1 MLVGLRI
8 ISILYDL
15 FLASILFYRP
25 FSKINMKKKPLI
37 ALFFILIFHGG
48 LVFLFSESR
57 IFLVSNLLLNILEY
71 YLIGLNFDYPIRQ
84 SSFWILLQTS
94 LSLLA
99 GAVLNQG
106 IQLILPLG
114 ELSKNLEAIS
124 LYLGISF
131 FLSTGI
137 TLILRKLLLS
147 HQRLRIATSKG
158 NWLYQFIVPLL
169 SIFFAFTISAIQGGV
184 FGADYLSIISLSSL
198 IVLTLSSLYFN
209 LYLARQQQQ
218 YYQNQLE
225 KEQLQFQVREIQ
237 QSQEEYQRLQSLRHD
252 LKNKHLTL
260 LSLLE
265 KNPEEAKDYLYS
277 LTDSIVGEQTFYS
290 KNQTINFLLNQK
302 LHHLKDEIEME
313 IDCFVP
319 QDLSIQPD
327 ILAVILGNCLDNSIA
342 ACLRLPNKK
351 RSLSINIRY
360 FQQNLFINIRNNF
373 DEKEKSTRK
382 SRQKDGWGLRN
393 IDALVKEYQ
402 GNIKRFIKDGQYQI
416 EILLPIKIGTIPTKE
431 L

>member
-15 FLASILFYRP
+15 FLASMLFYRP
-25 FSKINMKKKPLI
+25 LSKINMKKKPLV
-37 ALFFILIFHGG
+37 ALFFILIFHGE

-169 SIFFAFTISAIQGGV
+169 SIFF
-184 FGADYLSIISLSSL
+184 
-198 IVLTLSSLYFN
+198 
-209 LYLARQQQQ
+209 
-218 YYQNQLE
+218 
-225 KEQLQFQVREIQ
+225 QVREIQ

-319 QDLSIQPD
+319 QELSIQPD

-342 ACLRLPNKK
+342 ACLRLPNKE
-351 RSLSINIRY
+351 RNLSLNIRY

-393 IDALVKEYQ
+393 IDALVQEYQ
-402 GNIKRFIKDGQYQI
+402 GNIKHFIKDGQYQI

-431 L
+431 F

>member
-15 FLASILFYRP
+15 FLASMLFYRP
-25 FSKINMKKKPLI
+25 LSKINMKKKPLV
-37 ALFFILIFHGG
+37 ALFFILIFHGE

-319 QDLSIQPD
+319 QELSIQPD
-327 ILAVILGNCLDNSIA
+327 ILAVILGNCLDKSIA
-342 ACLRLPNKK
+342 ACLRLPNKE
-351 RSLSINIRY
+351 RNLSLNIRY

-393 IDALVKEYQ
+393 IDALVQEYQ
-402 GNIKRFIKDGQYQI
+402 GNIKHFIKDGQYQI

-431 L
+431 F

>member
-1 MLVGLRI
+1 
-8 ISILYDL
+8 
-15 FLASILFYRP
+15 
-25 FSKINMKKKPLI
+25 MKKKPLI

-319 QDLSIQPD
+319 QELSIQPD

>member
-1 MLVGLRI
+1 M
-8 ISILYDL
+8 
-15 FLASILFYRP
+15 
-25 FSKINMKKKPLI
+25 
-37 ALFFILIFHGG
+37 
-48 LVFLFSESR
+48 
-57 IFLVSNLLLNILEY
+57 
-71 YLIGLNFDYPIRQ
+71 
-84 SSFWILLQTS
+84 
-94 LSLLA
+94 
-99 GAVLNQG
+99 
-106 IQLILPLG
+106 
-114 ELSKNLEAIS
+114 
-124 LYLGISF
+124 
-131 FLSTGI
+131 
-137 TLILRKLLLS
+137 
-147 HQRLRIATSKG
+147 
-158 NWLYQFIVPLL
+158 PLL
-169 SIFFAFTISAIQGGV
+169 SIFFAFTISAIQGGL

-225 KEQLQFQVREIQ
+225 KEQLKFQVREIQ

-302 LHHLKDEIEME
+302 LHHLKDEMEME

-319 QDLSIQPD
+319 QELSIQPD

-342 ACLRLPNKK
+342 ACLRLPNKE

>member
-57 IFLVSNLLLNILEY
+57 IFWSVISLLNILEY

-137 TLILRKLLLS
+137 TLNFTKASPYPIKGFVLLL
-147 HQRLRIATSKG
+147 LRETG
-158 NWLYQFIVPLL
+158 F
-169 SIFFAFTISAIQGGV
+169 
-184 FGADYLSIISLSSL
+184 ISLSCLFYLFSL
-198 IVLTLSSLYFN
+198 HLQ
-209 LYLARQQQQ
+209 YLHI
-218 YYQNQLE
+218 YIQNI
-225 KEQLQFQVREIQ
+225 LQVHFQ
-237 QSQEEYQRLQSLRHD
+237 QSYPH
-252 LKNKHLTL
+252 
-260 LSLLE
+260 
-265 KNPEEAKDYLYS
+265 
-277 LTDSIVGEQTFYS
+277 
-290 KNQTINFLLNQK
+290 
-302 LHHLKDEIEME
+302 
-313 IDCFVP
+313 
-319 QDLSIQPD
+319 
-327 ILAVILGNCLDNSIA
+327 
-342 ACLRLPNKK
+342 
-351 RSLSINIRY
+351 RY
-360 FQQNLFINIRNNF
+360 FYFLNL
-373 DEKEKSTRK
+373 
-382 SRQKDGWGLRN
+382 
-393 IDALVKEYQ
+393 V
-402 GNIKRFIKDGQYQI
+402 
-416 EILLPIKIGTIPTKE
+416 
-431 L
+431 

>member
-15 FLASILFYRP
+15 FLASMLFYRP

-37 ALFFILIFHGG
+37 ALFFILIFHGE
-48 LVFLFSESR
+48 LVFQFSESR

-319 QDLSIQPD
+319 QELSIQPD

-342 ACLRLPNKK
+342 ACLGLPNKE
-351 RSLSINIRY
+351 RSLSLNIRY

-373 DEKEKSTRK
+373 DEKEKTTRK

-393 IDALVKEYQ
+393 IDALVQEYQ
-402 GNIKRFIKDGQYQI
+402 GKIKRFIKDGQYQI

>member
-15 FLASILFYRP
+15 FLASMLFYRP
-25 FSKINMKKKPLI
+25 LSKINMKKKPLV
-37 ALFFILIFHGG
+37 ALFFILIFHGE

-225 KEQLQFQVREIQ
+225 KEQLQFQVQEIQ

-319 QDLSIQPD
+319 QELSIQPD
-327 ILAVILGNCLDNSIA
+327 ILAVILGNWLDNSIT
-342 ACLRLPNKK
+342 ACLRLPNKE
-351 RSLSINIRY
+351 RNLSLNIRY

-393 IDALVKEYQ
+393 IDALVQEYQ
-402 GNIKRFIKDGQYQI
+402 GNIKHFIKDGQYQI

-431 L
+431 F

>member
-106 IQLILPLG
+106 IQLILPLE

-319 QDLSIQPD
+319 QELSIQPD

>member
-15 FLASILFYRP
+15 FLASMLFYRP
-25 FSKINMKKKPLI
+25 LSKINMKKKPLV
-37 ALFFILIFHGG
+37 ALFFILIFHGE

-319 QDLSIQPD
+319 QELSIQPD

-342 ACLRLPNKK
+342 ACLRLPNKV
-351 RSLSINIRY
+351 RSLSLNIRY

-393 IDALVKEYQ
+393 IDALVQEYQ
-402 GNIKRFIKDGQYQI
+402 GKIKRFIKDGQYQI

>member
-15 FLASILFYRP
+15 FLASMLFYRP
-25 FSKINMKKKPLI
+25 LSKINMKKKPLV
-37 ALFFILIFHGG
+37 ALFFILIFHGE

-147 HQRLRIATSKG
+147 HQRLRIATSKETG
-158 NWLYQFIVPLL
+158 F
-169 SIFFAFTISAIQGGV
+169 
-184 FGADYLSIISLSSL
+184 ISLSCLFYLFSL
-198 IVLTLSSLYFN
+198 LLQYLPFKEGYLEQITCQSFLSHLSLY
-209 LYLARQQQQ
+209 
-218 YYQNQLE
+218 
-225 KEQLQFQVREIQ
+225 
-237 QSQEEYQRLQSLRHD
+237 
-252 LKNKHLTL
+252 
-260 LSLLE
+260 
-265 KNPEEAKDYLYS
+265 
-277 LTDSIVGEQTFYS
+277 
-290 KNQTINFLLNQK
+290 
-302 LHHLKDEIEME
+302 
-313 IDCFVP
+313 
-319 QDLSIQPD
+319 
-327 ILAVILGNCLDNSIA
+327 
-342 ACLRLPNKK
+342 
-351 RSLSINIRY
+351 
-360 FQQNLFINIRNNF
+360 
-373 DEKEKSTRK
+373 
-382 SRQKDGWGLRN
+382 
-393 IDALVKEYQ
+393 
-402 GNIKRFIKDGQYQI
+402 
-416 EILLPIKIGTIPTKE
+416 
-431 L
+431 

>member
-25 FSKINMKKKPLI
+25 FSKVNMKKKPLI
-37 ALFFILIFHGG
+37 ALFFILIFHGE

-57 IFLVSNLLLNILEY
+57 VFLVSNLLLNILEY

-319 QDLSIQPD
+319 QELSIQPD

-342 ACLRLPNKK
+342 ACLRLQNKE

-382 SRQKDGWGLRN
+382 SRQKDGLGLRN

>member
-37 ALFFILIFHGG
+37 ALFFILIFHGE

-57 IFLVSNLLLNILEY
+57 VFLVSNLLLNILEY

-319 QDLSIQPD
+319 QELSIQPD
-327 ILAVILGNCLDNSIA
+327 ILAVILGNCLDNSIT
-342 ACLRLPNKK
+342 ACRRLPNKE

-382 SRQKDGWGLRN
+382 SRQKDGLGLRN